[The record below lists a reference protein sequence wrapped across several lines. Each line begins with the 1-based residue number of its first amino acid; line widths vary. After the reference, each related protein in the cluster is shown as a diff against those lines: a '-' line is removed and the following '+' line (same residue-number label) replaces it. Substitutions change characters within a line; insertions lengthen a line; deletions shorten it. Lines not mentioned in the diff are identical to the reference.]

1 MKRKGLHFACLL
13 GCILAAPAHAQF
25 ELGYAHVDEIDGE
38 TSSGFVGSW
47 VQPIERWREYDV
59 HSEIILIGIAGR
71 DEFAGRNGDDEFD
84 GRNGDD
90 VFLAGAGLRKHF
102 GGFFLGAGAG
112 LVSQENEFL
121 STSWQ
126 FVTSLGYAGGSWAL
140 AYRHISNANNGGNND
155 GENLL
160 SLSYRW

>member
-1 MKRKGLHFACLL
+1 MNRTGWLLALLLAGAAGL
-13 GCILAAPAHAQF
+13 PAQAQPSF
-25 ELGYAHVDEIDGE
+25 ELGYAHIDEIDGE
-38 TSSGFVGSW
+38 TSFGFVGSW
-47 VQPIERWREYDV
+47 VRPIERWRAYDV
-59 HSEIILIGIAGR
+59 HSEVVVIGIAGR
-71 DEFAGRNGDDEFD
+71 DEFD

-90 VFLAGAGLRKHF
+90 VFLAGAGLRKYF
-102 GGFFLGAGAG
+102 GGFFLGGAVG

-126 FVTSLGYAGGSWAL
+126 VVTSLGYARGSWAL
-140 AYRHISNANNGGNND
+140 AYRHISNGNNGGNND

>member
-1 MKRKGLHFACLL
+1 MTRKGLPFAFLL
-13 GCILAAPAHAQF
+13 FAAFAAPAHAQF

-47 VQPIERWREYDV
+47 VQPIERWRNYDV
-59 HSEIILIGIAGR
+59 HSEIMLIGIAGR
-71 DEFAGRNGDDEFD
+71 DDFD

-102 GGFFLGAGAG
+102 GGFFLGGGAG

-126 FVTSLGYAGGSWAL
+126 FVTSLGYARGSWAL
-140 AYRHISNANNGGNND
+140 AFRHISNGNNGGNND

-160 SLSYRW
+160 SLSFRW